1 MINIFI
7 NGFGRIGQ
15 ALYNLA
21 KHSKDFNIVG
31 INDIE
36 EFELDRVKT
45 YCVKNPEDLDLSGVD
60 VCIQANGKY
69 LTLEQNEIFLKKGAK
84 RVVISAPSPDAPHF
98 MVGINEGK
106 YLNEKIFS
114 TSSCSATAIAP
125 VIKLFSEFG
134 IKSCYSSMIHSYTND
149 QALLDRAKPYMDIRR
164 TRSAT
169 LNILPLYS
177 TAPKAVR
184 DFFPDLEID
193 AKSIRVPLA
202 YCTFYDITLI
212 LKRDIKDL
220 HRCLKESCKGFITY
234 TFEPK
239 VSSDFIKDCNFL
251 TYDLNFCKS
260 YDKIV
265 KISAWQDNEYGYSN
279 QLLQTIKVLS

>member
-21 KHSKDFNIVG
+21 KDSKDFNIIG

-36 EFELDRVKT
+36 EFELDGVNT
-45 YCVKNPEDLDLSGVD
+45 YCTKNPEDLDLSGVD

-69 LTLEQNEIFLKKGAK
+69 LTIEQNQIFLNQGAK

-98 MVGINEGK
+98 MIDINESK
-106 YLNEKIFS
+106 YNQEKIFS

-125 VIKLFSEFG
+125 VIKLFSKFG
-134 IKSCYSSMIHSYTND
+134 INSCYSSMIHSYTND
-149 QALLDRAKPYMDIRR
+149 QALLDRARAYMDIRR

-169 LNILPLYS
+169 INILPLYS

-184 DFFPDLEID
+184 NFFPNLKIE
-193 AKSIRVPLA
+193 AKSIRVPIA
-202 YCTFYDITLI
+202 YCTFYDLTIHL
-212 LKRDIKDL
+212 D
-220 HRCLKESCKGFITY
+220 KEVDNIHEEIISSCKGFINY
-234 TFEPK
+234 ADEPK
-239 VSSDFIKDCNFL
+239 VSSDFIKDINFL
-251 TYDLNFCKS
+251 TYDLSFCKS
-260 YDKIV
+260 YGKMV

>member
-15 ALYNLA
+15 SLYNLV
-21 KHSKDFNIVG
+21 KNDKDFNIIG

-36 EFELDRVKT
+36 EFELEGVKT
-45 YCVKNPEDLDLSGVD
+45 YCIKNPSELDLSGVD

-69 LTLEQNEIFLKKGAK
+69 LTLEQNEVFLKQGAK
-84 RVVISAPSPDAPHF
+84 RVVISAPSSDAPHF
-98 MVGINEGK
+98 MIGINEDN
-106 YLNEKIFS
+106 YNHEKIFS

-134 IKSCYSSMIHSYTND
+134 IKACYSSMIHSYTND

-184 DFFPDLEID
+184 DFFPSLEIE
-193 AKSIRVPLA
+193 ANSIRVPLA
-202 YCTFYDITLI
+202 YCTFYDITLY
-212 LKRDIKDL
+212 LDSEVDNL
-220 HRCLKESCKGFITY
+220 HDKIISSCKDFINY
-234 TFEPK
+234 TSEPK
-239 VSSDFIKDCNFL
+239 ASSDFINDCNFL
-251 TYDLNFCKS
+251 TYDLSFCKS
-260 YDKIV
+260 YGKMV

-279 QLLQTIKVLS
+279 QLLQTIKALS

>member
-15 ALYNLA
+15 ALYNIA
-21 KHSKDFNIVG
+21 KHDKDFNIIG

-36 EFELDRVKT
+36 EFELKGVKT
-45 YCVKNPEDLDLSGVD
+45 YFVKNPSELDLRDVD
-60 VCIQANGKY
+60 IFIQANGKY
-69 LTLEQNEIFLKKGAK
+69 LTIEQNQIFLNKGAK
-84 RVVISAPSPDAPHF
+84 KVVISAPSPDAPHF
-98 MVGINEGK
+98 MIGINEDS
-106 YLNEKIFS
+106 YTHEKIFS

-125 VIKLFSEFG
+125 VIKLFQKYG

-149 QALLDRAKPYMDIRR
+149 QAVLDRAKPYMDIRR

-184 DFFPDLEID
+184 DFFPDLSIE
-193 AKSIRVPLA
+193 AKSIRVPIA
-202 YCTFYDITLI
+202 YCTYYDITLY
-212 LKRDIKDL
+212 LDKEVDNL
-220 HRCLKESCKGFITY
+220 HDKLVSSCHDYISYTY
-234 TFEPK
+234 EQK
-239 VSSDFIKDCNFL
+239 VSSDFIKDLNFL
-251 TYDLNFCKS
+251 TYDLSFCKS
-260 YDKIV
+260 YGKMV

-279 QLLQTIKVLS
+279 QLLSTIKALS

>member
-15 ALYNLA
+15 SLYNIA
-21 KHSKDFNIVG
+21 KNDKDFNIVG
-31 INDIE
+31 INDVE
-36 EFELDRVKT
+36 EFELDGVKT
-45 YCVKNPEDLDLSGVD
+45 YCVKNPKELNLSGVD
-60 VCIQANGKY
+60 ICIHANGKY
-69 LTLEQNEIFLKKGAK
+69 LTQEQNQIFLNQGAK

-98 MVGINEGK
+98 MIGINENS
-106 YLNEKIFS
+106 YNHEKIFS

-125 VIKLFSEFG
+125 IIKLFQKYG
-134 IKSCYSSMIHSYTND
+134 IKFCYSSMIHSYTND
-149 QALLDRAKPYMDIRR
+149 QALLDRPKPYMDIRR

-184 DFFPDLEID
+184 DFFPDLSIE
-193 AKSIRVPLA
+193 AKSIRVPIA
-202 YCTFYDITLI
+202 YCTFYDITLYLDKEI
-212 LKRDIKDL
+212 NNL
-220 HRCLKESCKGFITY
+220 HDKIVSSCHDYISY
-234 TFEPK
+234 TSEPK
-239 VSSDFIKDCNFL
+239 VSSDFIKDLNFL

-260 YDKIV
+260 YGKMV

-279 QLLQTIKVLS
+279 QLLQTIKALS

>member
-15 ALYNLA
+15 ALYNIA
-21 KHSKDFNIVG
+21 KDDKDFNIVG

-36 EFELDRVKT
+36 EFEVEGVKR
-45 YCVKNPEDLDLSGVD
+45 YCVKDPNELDLSGVD
-60 VCIQANGKY
+60 ICIQANGKY
-69 LTLEQNEIFLKKGAK
+69 LTQEQNQIFLNQGAK
-84 RVVISAPSPDAPHF
+84 RVVISAPSPDTSHF
-98 MVGINEGK
+98 MIGINENS
-106 YLNEKIFS
+106 YNHEKIFS
-114 TSSCSATAIAP
+114 TSSCSATAIVP
-125 VIKLFSEFG
+125 VIKLFSKFK

-184 DFFPDLEID
+184 DFFPNLKIE

-202 YCTFYDITLI
+202 YCTFYDITLY
-212 LKRDIKDL
+212 LDKEVENLQDIIIS
-220 HRCLKESCKGFITY
+220 SCKGFINY
-234 TFEPK
+234 TLESK

-260 YDKIV
+260 YGKIV

-279 QLLQTIKVLS
+279 QLLQTIKALS